1 MRQFAERA
9 ASRIAIAT
17 LLALSALH
25 PAMAEDIDLYTGLQP
40 QSGKP
45 NVLILFDNA
54 STWDA
59 SASFTCSTSGVVSS
73 NNAGKDV
80 GAEQCALYNAVSSIK
95 TSPTLLGNLNLGV
108 MMFGAGDNVGGRF
121 KFPSAAPYKLPL
133 MDNSGVDSFLSY
145 VKTIDRQADNSNN
158 SQVGGGMQESWAYY
172 AGQTGLSG
180 TKYASPIDNPCQRN
194 FVIYIANA
202 VNNGKP
208 QDTGQNVIDAL
219 AAAGATATQQQQIVI
234 PAPDNKYQ
242 SNWGDEWARFMY
254 QTDVQGN
261 MANRQNIVTYT
272 IAVTDSKN
280 PDYVQFASSMAT
292 NGGGK
297 TYVVQLGDV
306 NGLTSALLQI
316 FNEVQAINSVFASV
330 SLPASVN
337 AQGQFLNQVYVGMFR
352 PDATA
357 APRWQGNLKQYQ
369 IGYDA
374 SGNIVLQDAKGNA
387 AISNAATGFISPNA
401 VSFWTTEPPLS
412 FGATGYGASAVSSWP
427 ATGYWKNSPSSVGWG
442 LDSPDGEVVEKGGAG
457 EMLRAQ
463 LLTSQTGRQLITCN
477 GAGSCPTSAAMP
489 SFDSSNTWLKDT
501 SSTGGLAVINS
512 GTSGAATITATELPK
527 LIAWVRGQDVAAS
540 DTSSLAGTE
549 AEPGPGTPVTVRSSI
564 HADVLHSRPAVVNYG
579 GSKGVVV
586 FYGTNDGVYH
596 AINGNQTQG
605 IGSVRP
611 GGELWG
617 FIAPEFLGKLSRLY
631 TNSPEVKLSTTPGG
645 ITPTPAPRD
654 YFFDGSTTVMQDLRD
669 AANPRVVIYLTARR
683 GGRLIYAIDVTDP
696 VNPRF
701 LWKRSNA
708 DIPELGQTWSQPR
721 VMRVR
726 GYANPL
732 VVMGAGYDS
741 AEDSDP
747 SPGVDSMGRGIVAFD
762 AVSGAVVWSAL
773 PNCSGMSGTC
783 LAVAGLTRA
792 IPSDVTGLDRNGDGY
807 IERLYVGDVGGNLWR
822 ADFETTAGNAP
833 ANWTLN
839 KLAALGGGA
848 NTNDA
853 RKFFYAPDVISTA
866 TFDAITAGTGDRE
879 HPLYSAST
887 TQGTAYN
894 VVNRLYMLKDTNIL
908 GMPATWTPITEALLV
923 NNTST
928 TAKYDGTGSG
938 FYITLTNPGEK
949 AVNAP
954 LTVAGNTIIGTNTP
968 AVPQA
973 GMCYPNLGIARS
985 YSFSFLTASGQ
996 NPQRSIILDGGGFPP
1011 SPVFGM
1017 VSIGSGAT
1025 ATVVPVLLGGGNQT
1039 GAGGGDATSA
1049 LGAQKIK
1056 IAGVGKRKRIYW
1068 FPESDKH

>member
-1 MRQFAERA
+1 MRQFAEHA
-9 ASRIAIAT
+9 ASRIAIAA

-25 PAMAEDIDLYTGLQP
+25 QAKAEDIDLYTGLQP
-40 QSGKP
+40 LAGKP
-45 NVLILFDNA
+45 NVLILLDNA

-95 TSPTLLGNLNLGV
+95 TSPSLLGNLNLGV
-108 MMFGAGDNVGGRF
+108 MMFGSGSNNGGKF
-121 KFPSAAPYKLPL
+121 KFPSAAPYKLPV
-133 MDNSGVDSFLSY
+133 MDSSGVDSFLTY

-180 TKYASPIDNPCQRN
+180 TKYTSPIDNPCQRN

-208 QDTGQNVIDAL
+208 QDTGQVATDAL
-219 AAAGATATQQQQIVI
+219 VAAGATAAQQQQIVI
-234 PAPDNKYQ
+234 PAPNNKYQ

-369 IGYDA
+369 IGYDTG
-374 SGNIVLQDAKGNA
+374 GNIVLQDAKGNA
-387 AISNAATGFISPNA
+387 AISNASTGFISPNA
-401 VSFWTTEPPLS
+401 VGFWTTEPPLS
-412 FGATGYGASAVSSWP
+412 FGAAGYGASAVSNWP
-427 ATGYWKNSPSSVGWG
+427 ATGYWQNSPSSVGWG
-442 LDSPDGEVVEKGGAG
+442 LDFPDGEVVEKGGAG

-477 GAGSCPTSAAMP
+477 GAGSCPTNGAMP
-489 SFDSSNTWLKDT
+489 SFDSSNAWLKDA
-501 SSTGGLAVINS
+501 SATGGLAIINS

-540 DTSSLAGTE
+540 DSTSLAGTE
-549 AEPGPGTPVTVRSSI
+549 AEPGPGGSVTVRSSI
-564 HADVLHSRPAVVNYG
+564 HADVLHSRPAVINYG

-586 FYGTNDGVYH
+586 FYGTNDGVFH

-631 TNSPEVKLSTTPGG
+631 TNSPEVKLSTTPAG
-645 ITPTPAPRD
+645 ITPAPAPRD

-721 VMRVR
+721 IMRVR

-762 AVSGAVVWSAL
+762 AASGAIVWSAL

-783 LAVAGLTRA
+783 LSVAGLTRA
-792 IPSDVTGLDRNGDGY
+792 IPSDVTVLDRNGDGY

-839 KLAALGGGA
+839 KLAALGGA
-848 NTNDA
+848 SNTNDA

-866 TFDAITAGTGDRE
+866 TYDAITAGTGDRE

-894 VVNRLYMLKDTNIL
+894 VVNRLYMLKDTNL
-908 GMPATWTPITEALLV
+908 SGMPAAWTPITEALLV

-938 FYITLTNPGEK
+938 FYITLSNPGEK

-954 LTVAGNTIIGTNTP
+954 LTVAGNTTVGTNTP

-1017 VSIGSGAT
+1017 VSIGSGTT

-1049 LGAQKIK
+1049 LGAQKIN

-1068 FPESDKH
+1068 YPESDKH